1 MKRLICG
8 LLLVLL
14 GGCSETT
21 LTRQQ
26 TGEVH
31 KIGIISAIGDELNI
45 RSFVPDASHSDGL
58 IDRGSIADLA
68 LDAYV
73 IEQATAKLKDK
84 YEVVPVAYQPGIFHQ
99 TEREQSLHANL
110 VQGRPL
116 GQVIRATTQLPTGM
130 AAGTGAGV
138 DIYLVFLS
146 GRAKLQAGDQSLY
159 GTSLTCLPAADG
171 APGYNLG
178 VVYWIAVIDG
188 HTLQPVGNVNTLS
201 DHAVDPALWANRVDA
216 LTADQKRQLAAIWQK
231 RIDLTLAPALRKLNL
246 IED

>member
-1 MKRLICG
+1 MKRLLCG

-14 GGCSETT
+14 SACSATT

-45 RSFVPDASHSDGL
+45 RSFMPDASRPDGL
-58 IDRGSIADLA
+58 LDRGSITDLA

-73 IEQATAKLKDK
+73 VEQATARLKDK
-84 YEVVPVAYQPGIFHQ
+84 YDIIPIAYQPGVFHQ
-99 TEREQSLHANL
+99 TETEQSLHANA
-110 VQGRPL
+110 VQGRSL

-130 AAGTGAGV
+130 AAGTESSV

-146 GRAKLQAGDQSLY
+146 GHAKLQNGDHSLY
-159 GTSLTCLPAADG
+159 GTSLSRLPAADG
-171 APGYNLG
+171 APSYNLG

-188 HTLQPVGNVNTLS
+188 HTLQSIGNVNTLS
-201 DHAVDPALWANRVDA
+201 DHAVDPALWADKVAA
-216 LTADQKRQLAAIWQK
+216 LTADQKRQLAGIWQK

-246 IED
+246 LEE